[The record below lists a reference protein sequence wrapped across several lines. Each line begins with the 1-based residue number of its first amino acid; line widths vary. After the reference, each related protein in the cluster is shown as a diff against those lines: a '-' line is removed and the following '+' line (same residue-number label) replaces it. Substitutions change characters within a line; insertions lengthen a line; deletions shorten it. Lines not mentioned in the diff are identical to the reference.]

1 MLQLYRSS
9 IYSSTVTLKILLKS
23 NTELATQTKALEEV
37 EVYDHN
43 LNKSLLFECWATE
56 GTIVLV
62 LNRLCLL
69 WAQMWNTRLKLFP
82 KYFSKKKKKINIFSI
97 VSDTVGLQKSNRSH
111 PKHTCDFRSSQAH
124 TTLHHLPHCSDTP
137 NPNWINRF
145 NSSCKLNEFG
155 IEKPEWKE
163 MYSSGM
169 DISQ

>member
-9 IYSSTVTLKILLKS
+9 IYSSTVTLKILKS

-82 KYFSKKKKKINIFSI
+82 KYFSKKKKKLTYSLLFQILLACKNQTGVTQNIH
-97 VSDTVGLQKSNRSH
+97 VTSDLL
-111 PKHTCDFRSSQAH
+111 KHTQLCTTFRIVL
-124 TTLHHLPHCSDTP
+124 TLQIQTESTDLTVPAS
-137 NPNWINRF
+137 
-145 NSSCKLNEFG
+145 
-155 IEKPEWKE
+155 
-163 MYSSGM
+163 
-169 DISQ
+169 